1 MTTKTRL
8 SVSISEANA
17 RKLNRLS
24 TEQGVARGEIVDEAL
39 TLLFLP
45 PLERPEA
52 MLTQQIRRIE
62 DKIAR
67 LDVAAGFQADLL
79 VEFIFAWLQQRPG
92 QHPFR
97 TSADDARAGA
107 ELEALM
113 KRVVD
118 RSNPHIWG

>member
-97 TSADDARAGA
+97 TPADDARAGA

-113 KRVVD
+113 KRVAD